1 LFNISGSGGLYV
13 FHGGWENLLW
23 QEGGALFGDF
33 TLKIVGEMTQK
44 KSRVVGQYVFT
55 CGTMKRDKHMAR

>member
-1 LFNISGSGGLYV
+1 MARRGG
-13 FHGGWENLLW
+13 GG
-23 QEGGALFGDF
+23 LFGDF